1 MMRKLLLIL
10 ASVVALTQLWGCAS
24 SANRTPLVSTPTTV
38 RPALADDRPA
48 NPGSLFPAV
57 QTSMTGVYRPLFE
70 DRRAR
75 AVGDTLIVILNETT
89 SASKNSGA
97 MAKKN
102 SGTTLNGGV
111 NNVGLGN
118 VPINPS
124 GKIGLSADGATTFQG
139 DGASTA
145 ANSFNGL
152 ITVTVI
158 EVLSNGNMVVAGEKQ
173 VAVGFE
179 EEIIRFGGTVNPNNL
194 LNNTVSSAQV
204 ADARIEYRGKGLTDE
219 VREPG
224 WFTKLFFGFGP
235 M

>member
-1 MMRKLLLIL
+1 MRKLLLIITSL
-10 ASVVALTQLWGCAS
+10 VALTQLWGCAS
-24 SANRTPLVSTPTTV
+24 SANRKPLVSSATTI
-38 RPALADDRPA
+38 RPAAADDRPA
-48 NPGSLFPAV
+48 NPGSLFPSA
-57 QTSMTGVYRPLFE
+57 QTTMTGVYRPLFE

-75 AVGDTLIVILNETT
+75 AVGDTLIVVFHETT
-89 SASKNSGA
+89 SASKNTGS

-102 SGTTLNGGV
+102 SGTTLNAGV
-111 NNVGLGN
+111 NNVGIGN
-118 VPINPS
+118 IPMNPS
-124 GKIGLSADGATTFQG
+124 GKIGLGADGATTFQG
-139 DGASTA
+139 DGSSSA

-152 ITVTVI
+152 ITVTVL

-204 ADARIEYRGKGLTDE
+204 ADARIEYRGRGLTDD

>member
-1 MMRKLLLIL
+1 MMRKTWLII
-10 ASVVALTQLWGCAS
+10 ASLVALTQLWGCAS
-24 SANRTPLVSTPTTV
+24 SANRKPLVSSATTV
-38 RPALADDRPA
+38 RPTAPDDRPS
-48 NPGSLFPAV
+48 NPGSLFPSA

-75 AVGDTLIVILNETT
+75 AVGDTLIVVLNETT
-89 SASKNSGA
+89 SASKNSGS

-102 SGTTLNGGV
+102 SGTTLNAGV
-111 NNVGLGN
+111 NNMGIGN
-118 VPINPS
+118 APMNPT
-124 GKIGLSADGATTFQG
+124 GKIGLGADGATTFQG
-139 DGASTA
+139 DGSSSA

-152 ITVTVI
+152 ITVTVL

-204 ADARIEYRGKGLTDE
+204 ADARIEYRGRGLTDD